1 MNQFGLLSLFV
12 YLVSNYVKSKRLVSV
27 IDICCCVN
35 SIC

>member
-27 IDICCCVN
+27 IDISCCVN